1 MVQSG
6 SDGQQRPIDDDV
18 VDSTAVVTAELLAE
32 IKDMVREAIVS
43 AVREVDARRAGER
56 EDPLIT
62 TSCWTLFPGV
72 G

>member
-6 SDGQQRPIDDDV
+6 SDGRQRPIDDDV

-43 AVREVDARRAGER
+43 AIPEVDARWAGR
-56 EDPLIT
+56 EGRPAE
-62 TSCWTLFPGV
+62 
-72 G
+72 